1 MLKGLSLPFIKK
13 SYYVSHPI
21 KLFLYLMRTFGISQ
35 SQAQKMIDT
44 RKVYQDGKPITDK
57 AAVVEGEIEILE
69 FVPKSIGLEPLFET
83 KDFAIYDKPSGIM
96 VHPRNRK
103 SGYTL
108 IDEVRYRYG
117 PSANIT
123 HRIDKET
130 TGLVLVSKHKEAE
143 RIIKGM
149 FEAKQIRKTYRALVK
164 GVIDKELFIDA
175 PILKNR
181 DYSKV
186 KLKVFVDERGKPAQ
200 TIIRPLRIL
209 EGKTLVEAL
218 PVTGR
223 QHQIRAHLFHV
234 KHPILGDP
242 IYGVPTEAAIRYL
255 DGELTLDERVA
266 LTGAKRLML
275 HAYSLEFEFR
285 SVGYRIVSRYDL
297 MQELSDRTL

>member
-1 MLKGLSLPFIKK
+1 MPFIKK

-186 KLKVFVDERGKPAQ
+186 KLKVLIDERGKPAQ
-200 TIIRPLRIL
+200 TIIRPLKVFGDR
-209 EGKTLVEAL
+209 TLVEAIPL
-218 PVTGR
+218 TGR

-242 IYGVPTEAAIRYL
+242 IYGVSNEVAIDYL
-255 DGELTLDERVA
+255 DGRLKLEDRVH
-266 LTGAKRLML
+266 LTGAARLML
-275 HAYSLEFEFR
+275 HAYSLAFSYKNVNYF
-285 SVGYRIVSRYDL
+285 IVSKQDFL
-297 MQELSDRTL
+297 KSESI

>member
-1 MLKGLSLPFIKK
+1 
-13 SYYVSHPI
+13 
-21 KLFLYLMRTFGISQ
+21 
-35 SQAQKMIDT
+35 MIDT
-44 RKVYQDGKPITDK
+44 KKIYQNGKLITDK
-57 AAVVEGEIEILE
+57 AAVVKGKIEIVE
-69 FVPKSIGLEPLFET
+69 FVAQTKGLKPIFET
-83 KDFAIYDKPSGIM
+83 KDFAVYDKPSGIM

-108 IDEVRYRYG
+108 IDEVRHRFG
-117 PSANIT
+117 PEANIT

-130 TGLVLVSKHKEAE
+130 SGLVLVSKHKEAE
-143 RIIKGM
+143 RILKGM
-149 FEAKQIRKTYRALVK
+149 FEAKKIKKSYHALVK
-164 GVIDKELFIDA
+164 GVIEEELFVDA

-218 PVTGR
+218 PLTGR